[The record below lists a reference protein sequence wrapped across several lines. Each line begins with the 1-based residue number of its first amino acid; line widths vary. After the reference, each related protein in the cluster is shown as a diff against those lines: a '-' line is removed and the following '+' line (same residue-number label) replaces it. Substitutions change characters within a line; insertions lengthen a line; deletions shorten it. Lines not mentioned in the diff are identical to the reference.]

1 MRPDD
6 LRPKSDLH
14 LTTGDLLQDLRV
26 VLVLGRVDARLEIVY
41 RIVWKHGHLV
51 LEDDGALV
59 VLLIR
64 KMNGDSR
71 HLVPCLEGILDS
83 MRATMLGQ
91 QRRVQVDHAIGKR
104 IEQDGRDLA
113 HVACHRDVLDV
124 VLLERL
130 DDPRIDSF
138 GIVIIS
144 GRENQ
149 QVKTLVTRVIDALG
163 IIVRRDDELDCRI
176 ERAVLD
182 RIVNCLL
189 YTSDAADEL

>member
-1 MRPDD
+1 
-6 LRPKSDLH
+6 
-14 LTTGDLLQDLRV
+14 
-26 VLVLGRVDARLEIVY
+26 
-41 RIVWKHGHLV
+41 
-51 LEDDGALV
+51 
-59 VLLIR
+59 
-64 KMNGDSR
+64 MNGDSR
-71 HLVPCLEGILDS
+71 HLVPCLEGILDG

-182 RIVNCLL
+182 RIVNG
-189 YTSDAADEL
+189 DHVRARARDEYGKLHGILSHGTRPFHHQGLRCQS